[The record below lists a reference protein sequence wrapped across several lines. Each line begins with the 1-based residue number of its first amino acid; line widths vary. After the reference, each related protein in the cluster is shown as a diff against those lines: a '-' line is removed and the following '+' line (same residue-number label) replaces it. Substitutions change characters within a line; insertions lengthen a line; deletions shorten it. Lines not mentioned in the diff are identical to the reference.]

1 MVRTVLIY
9 GGVLA
14 LGAIALQWA
23 QYQFWARM
31 HAMELW
37 VGLVAAA
44 FLGLGVWIGAW
55 ALRPKIQA
63 GFEPNDLAA
72 EQLGITRRE
81 REVLGELAA
90 GRSNKEIARNLGLS
104 PNTVKTHI
112 ARLYEKLDA
121 ARRTDAVL
129 RARELRLIP

>member
-1 MVRTVLIY
+1 MVRMVVIY
-9 GGVLA
+9 GLILA
-14 LGAIALQWA
+14 LGALALQWLE
-23 QYQFWARM
+23 YRFWVRA
-31 HAMELW
+31 HALDLW

-44 FLGLGVWIGAW
+44 FLGLGVWIGGW
-55 ALRPKIQA
+55 AMRPRVQA
-63 GFEPNDLAA
+63 GFEPNDVAA

-81 REVLGELAA
+81 REVLGLLAA
-90 GRSNKEIARNLGLS
+90 GRSNKEIARQLGLS

-112 ARLYEKLDA
+112 ARLYEKLAA